1 MKLLRAAALILL
13 AVVTLL
19 ALTAEWIAPAPY
31 DRQFRDTVNAA
42 PSREHP
48 LGTDELGRDRVS
60 RLIYGTRV
68 SLLLAPLAA
77 LLASLLSGMAG
88 VFAAWKRSF
97 WQRGVE
103 ISSDL
108 FLSLPWM
115 FLLLTVRAALPL
127 NLAPWAAVT
136 VTFLLLGVLGWAA
149 PSRVALAGAQA
160 LCDSDFLL
168 LARAQG
174 CRGASLLSMHLL
186 PNLRPVFLAQFW
198 TSIPLFIL
206 TEANLSML
214 GLGVME
220 PLPSWGLLLRELEN
234 VSAIPRRPWIL
245 APAILLFAVVTSLHI
260 VLPRKE
266 AIS

>member
-1 MKLLRAAALILL
+1 MKLLRGLALLVLALVTIAALS
-13 AVVTLL
+13 
-19 ALTAEWIAPAPY
+19 AEWLAPASY
-31 DRQFRDTVNAA
+31 SRQFRDSVLAA

-48 LGTDELGRDRVS
+48 LGTDELGRDRFS

-68 SLLLAPLAA
+68 SLALAPAAA
-77 LLASLLSGMAG
+77 LVSSLLSGAAG
-88 VFAAWKRSF
+88 VFAAWKGGWWR
-97 WQRGVE
+97 RGVE
-103 ISSDL
+103 VSSDL

-127 NLAPWAAVT
+127 NLSPWISVT

-149 PSRVALAGAQA
+149 PSRVVISGARA
-160 LCDSDFLL
+160 SCDSDFLL

-174 CRGASLLSMHLL
+174 CRGLSLLFVHLL

-206 TEANLSML
+206 TEANLSLL

-220 PLPSWGLLLRELEN
+220 PLPSWGVLLKELED
-234 VSAIPRRPWIL
+234 VSAIPRHPWIL
-245 APAILLFAVVTSLHI
+245 APAVLLLAVVSSLHV

-266 AIS
+266 AVA

>member
-1 MKLLRAAALILL
+1 MKILKTAALTVL
-13 AVVTLL
+13 ALVAFS
-19 ALTAEWIAPAPY
+19 ALTAEWLAPASY
-31 DRQFRDTVNAA
+31 DRQFRDTVLAA
-42 PSREHP
+42 PSRTHP
-48 LGTDELGRDRVS
+48 LGTDELGRDRLS

-68 SLLLAPLAA
+68 SLLLAPAAA
-77 LLASLLSGMAG
+77 LLASLLAGVAG
-88 VFAAWKRSF
+88 VFAAWRGSL

-115 FLLLTVRAALPL
+115 FLLLTARAALPL
-127 NLAPWAAVT
+127 NISPWAAVT

-149 PSRVALAGAQA
+149 PSRVVLAGARA
-160 LCDSDFLL
+160 SCDSDFLL
-168 LARAQG
+168 LARSQG
-174 CRGASLLSMHLL
+174 CRGASLLFVHLL

-206 TEANLSML
+206 TEANLSLL

-220 PLPSWGLLLRELEN
+220 PLPSWGVLLKELED

-245 APAILLFAVVTSLHI
+245 APALLLFIVVASLHI

-266 AIS
+266 AIA